1 VRQAAL
7 AAVAEI
13 ASVRVFVI
21 LDQARL
27 VSVWMGMGLPV
38 VAVFVLVLDVV
49 VVVQDVG
56 MRMRLIP
63 MGVLMGVLCGHH
75 LLRF

>member
-1 VRQAAL
+1 VRPAAL

-13 ASVRVFVI
+13 VSVRVFVI
-21 LDQARL
+21 LDQALL

>member
-13 ASVRVFVI
+13 VSVRVFVI

>member
-1 VRQAAL
+1 MRQAAL
-7 AAVAEI
+7 AAVADI
-13 ASVRVFVI
+13 VSVRVFVI

-56 MRMRLIP
+56 MRMWLIP

-75 LLRF
+75 VLRS

>member
-1 VRQAAL
+1 VRSAAL

-13 ASVRVFVI
+13 VSVRVFVI
-21 LDQARL
+21 LDQACL

-63 MGVLMGVLCGHH
+63 MGMLMGVLCGHH
-75 LLRF
+75 SLRF

>member
-1 VRQAAL
+1 MRQAAL

-13 ASVRVFVI
+13 VSVRVFVI